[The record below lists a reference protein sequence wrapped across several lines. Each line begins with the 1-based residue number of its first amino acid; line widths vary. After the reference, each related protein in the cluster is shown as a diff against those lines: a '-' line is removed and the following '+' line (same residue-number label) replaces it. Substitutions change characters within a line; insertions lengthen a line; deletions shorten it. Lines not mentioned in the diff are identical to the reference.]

1 MIPRVLFELPTDPAG
16 RVCRSEDALGP
27 RRRHTHTMPDSSDDS
42 LPTMPVDHAR
52 DHPATRPRMNN
63 NSDMAAYP
71 PLAARRVAVRLVG
84 GGALLAL
91 ALSIVGWII
100 VDLLTPSALTRWED
114 EVNVWFVGRRTPTL
128 NTVSHIGSSMAET
141 ITCICL
147 LIVLVLVFRAW
158 LGRWRESWT
167 LFAAIVGELLVF
179 LIVTFVVDR
188 HRPDVPHLDAA
199 PPTSSFPSGHTAAA
213 TALYVCIAVI
223 VYRNLRVRW
232 LANLLV
238 TLCCIVPFVV
248 AVSRLYR
255 GMHHPTDVLFGAIGG
270 GTWLLIVLT
279 TLLPH
284 LRGQPTGVPRT
295 NRHLVGSSD
304 PDPA

>member
-1 MIPRVLFELPTDPAG
+1 
-16 RVCRSEDALGP
+16 
-27 RRRHTHTMPDSSDDS
+27 MPGSSDDAS
-42 LPTMPVDHAR
+42 PAVPVDSAR
-52 DHPATRPRMNN
+52 DHPAVRARMSS
-63 NSDMAAYP
+63 NSDMAPYP

-84 GGALLAL
+84 GGAVLAL
-91 ALSIVGWII
+91 ALTIVGWII
-100 VDLLTPSALTRWED
+100 VDLFTPSALTRWED
-114 EVNVWFVGRRTPTL
+114 GVNVWFVGQRTPTL
-128 NTVSHIGSSMAET
+128 NTASHIGSYLAET
-141 ITCICL
+141 VTCICL

-213 TALYVCIAVI
+213 TALYGCIAVI
-223 VYRNLRVRW
+223 VYRNMRVRW
-232 LANLLV
+232 VANLLV

-255 GMHHPTDVLFGAIGG
+255 GMHHPSDVLFGAIGG
-270 GTWLLIVLT
+270 GLWLLIVLT

-284 LRGQPTGVPRT
+284 LRGQPPGVTRPDRQV
-295 NRHLVGSSD
+295 VGSSS